1 MNASNIKDYWRVPVK
16 ALCQEFNNYSLC
28 SHQTRGT
35 LMRRVLYGLC
45 RSICGAFEFQG
56 VFIIAFVPAL
66 NLSCIC
72 TMKNFGS
79 PWHVESPYQCR
90 SVWLRIC
97 TANIAAWQC
106 DRGRRV
112 YCLIQGDPFTE
123 NPDKL
128 WENWR
133 EFSRPGL
140 NVVRA
145 MHFGVHMW
153 KLSC

>member
-1 MNASNIKDYWRVPVK
+1 MNVSHIKDYWRVPVK

-28 SHQTRGT
+28 GHQTRVT
-35 LMRRVLYGLC
+35 LMRWVLYRLC
-45 RSICGAFEFQG
+45 PSICGAFEFQG
-56 VFIIAFVPAL
+56 VFIIAFVLAL

-97 TANIAAWQC
+97 TVNIAAWQC
-106 DRGRRV
+106 DRGRGV
-112 YCLIQGDPFTE
+112 YRLILGDPFTE
-123 NPDKL
+123 IQTNCGKISGKFRDRGH
-128 WENWR
+128 NM
-133 EFSRPGL
+133 
-140 NVVRA
+140 VRA
-145 MHFGVHMW
+145 MHFGVHLW

>member
-1 MNASNIKDYWRVPVK
+1 MIAWHRGNECQQHKGLLE

-56 VFIIAFVPAL
+56 VFIIAFVLAL

-90 SVWLRIC
+90 SV
-97 TANIAAWQC
+97 
-106 DRGRRV
+106 
-112 YCLIQGDPFTE
+112 
-123 NPDKL
+123 
-128 WENWR
+128 
-133 EFSRPGL
+133 
-140 NVVRA
+140 
-145 MHFGVHMW
+145 
-153 KLSC
+153 